1 MMDRPLYALGMA
13 FAIALLLGPS
23 TIAWLHRLKFGQSIR
38 DDGPQTH
45 LKKSG
50 TPTMGGVLIIFAYFL
65 ATWFFSLSDQRL
77 TYALL
82 VAVGYGLIGLIDD
95 FIIVVHKRS
104 LGLRARHKLVAQGL
118 LALLLALFALMEVGP
133 QLLVP
138 FSTKVLTLPPG
149 LYLIFVVFV
158 MVGTANAVNLTDG
171 LDGLAAGTTAIAALA
186 YTLICLFLEQR
197 ELAVFAASVAGACL
211 GFSWFNS
218 HPAQVFM
225 GDTGS
230 LSLGGALGAI
240 AVLTGT
246 SLFLPIIGGLFLLE
260 TLSVILQ
267 VTYFRLT
274 KGKRILR
281 MTPLHH
287 HFELVGWAETKVV
300 TRFWLLAL
308 VLALIGLYGLPG
320 FALLD

>member
-1 MMDRPLYALGMA
+1 MDRPLYALGMA